1 MVYDCFTFFN
11 ELDLLEIRLNVLN
24 QVVDKFVLVEMAY
37 TQTRMEKEFYYENNK
52 SRFEKFSDKIIHVKV
67 ETIPEILP
75 SKLDPNGNKW
85 QLENYQ
91 RDCIMHGL
99 KDAKDDDIIL
109 ISDLDE
115 IPNPEVISA
124 YKDGNITGIQ
134 TLEQK
139 MMYYF
144 VNNINI
150 SDPVWS
156 HGTKLAR
163 YRDLKDPKQ
172 DLPAQCYYEFSKRGL
187 PTYLRFCNGK
197 MIKNGGW
204 HFSYCGGAEAI
215 IKKRQSICEQHFNTS
230 RNMTTKAVM
239 KKIYIGKDIL
249 DRKDYCYK
257 PVKIDKSFPQ
267 YIYENQKKYSK
278 LILKQNVFQKIANS
292 FVILNCKLFIA
303 KKELPRNIKKLE
315 KSIRRTLSPLKKAV
329 LKIFKK

>member
-124 YKDGNITGIQ
+124 YKNQSLIGIQ

-150 SDPVWS
+150 SEPFWT

-163 YRDLKDPKQ
+163 YIDLKDPKQ
-172 DLPAQCYYEFSKRGL
+172 DLPDQCYYEFSKKGL

-204 HFSYCGGAEAI
+204 HFSYCGGVDAI

-230 RNMTTKAVM
+230 KNMTTKAVL

-249 DRKDYCYK
+249 DRKEYCYK
-257 PVKIDKSFPQ
+257 CLRLDKSFPE
-267 YIYENQKKYSK
+267 YIRNNKSRYKKYILSQNFLQK
-278 LILKQNVFQKIANS
+278 LMNCV
-292 FVILNCKLFIA
+292 VILNCKMYLNNNAF
-303 KKELPRNIKKLE
+303 KKSLKQFEKKVR
-315 KSIRRTLSPLKKAV
+315 KTLSPYKKT
-329 LKIFKK
+329 IFKIIGR